1 MRIIVFF
8 DLPVLTLEN
17 RRNYRKFRKFL
28 MKSGFIMLQE
38 SVYSKIVLNSSVKD
52 SVVASVKRNRPPA
65 GLVELL
71 TITEKQFA
79 KMEIITGVTKS
90 EYIQTDERLIIM

>member
-90 EYIQTDERLIIM
+90 EYIQTDERLIIL